1 MRFSRAEYAVLF
13 PFICICLILCVGFV
27 IPCFKFTKS
36 IPFACFSLVLGFTL
50 SLTMPKDKSSRS
62 PAPRDVRHP
71 PYKSRGKGS
80 EADDAEN
87 CPERREWEEAVC
99 PICLEFPHNAVLLV
113 CSSHEKGCRPYM
125 CNTSYRHSNCL
136 DQYRKAQVSL
146 KKLESST
153 QPVGE
158 GEQHTE
164 QLVVEAGPSIQPF
177 DSNIVGS
184 SYSLLNHRASR
195 RAVNIHNRIPNP
207 SGMGNTSDDVL
218 SLRITSMDSVFTAR
232 RSRRNASASAIHS
245 TGMHSL
251 NHDSGGAAQGV
262 EQAIGGELVAEASP
276 SKRADAKDLLCPLCR
291 GKVSGWQVVDAAR
304 KHLNG
309 KSRSCSQEKCVFAGT
324 YEELRA
330 HARCEHPFARPSE
343 VDPAR
348 QRDWRCME
356 RQRDMGDVLSS
367 IRSAMPGAAV
377 FGDYVIEDD
386 MEIESE
392 DMDLLGDEGHW
403 WRVFFLFQIFG
414 PAASVARERSISSRI
429 RGHQQR
435 QRRVARLRQ
444 FVESIEA
451 NSSTMGND
459 TTGENIAEMPQRR
472 QRNPRRH
479 WGDVS

>member
-1 MRFSRAEYAVLF
+1 
-13 PFICICLILCVGFV
+13 
-27 IPCFKFTKS
+27 
-36 IPFACFSLVLGFTL
+36 
-50 SLTMPKDKSSRS
+50 MPKDKSSRS

-71 PYKSRGKGS
+71 PYKPRSKGS
-80 EADDAEN
+80 EAGDAEN
-87 CPERREWEEAVC
+87 CAERKEWEEAVC

-146 KKLESST
+146 MKLEGST

-164 QLVVEAGPSIQPF
+164 QLVLEAGPAIEPLDSSIAG
-177 DSNIVGS
+177 SNS
-184 SYSLLNHRASR
+184 SLLNHRASR
-195 RAVNIHNRIPNP
+195 RAVNIHNHMSNS
-207 SGMGNTSDDVL
+207 SGMGSTSDDVL

-251 NHDSGGAAQGV
+251 NHGVDSEGAAQGI
-262 EQAIGGELVAEASP
+262 EQAIDGELVAEASP
-276 SKRADAKDLLCPLCR
+276 SKRADVKHLLCPLCR
-291 GKVSGWQVVDAAR
+291 GKVCGWQVVDAAR
-304 KHLNG
+304 KHLNA

-348 QRDWRCME
+348 QRDWRRME

-435 QRRVARLRQ
+435 QRRAGTARLRQ
-444 FVESIEA
+444 WVENFHRGSIESN
-451 NSSTMGND
+451 NSSIGSD
-459 TTGENIAEMPQRR
+459 TTGGEHIAETPQRR
-472 QRNPRRH
+472 QRNQRRH